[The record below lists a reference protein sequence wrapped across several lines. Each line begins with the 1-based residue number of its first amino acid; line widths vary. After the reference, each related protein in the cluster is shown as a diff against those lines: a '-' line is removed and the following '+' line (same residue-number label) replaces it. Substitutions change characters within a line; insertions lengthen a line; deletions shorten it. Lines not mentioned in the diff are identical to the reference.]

1 LFWDDGKQSTK
12 GAIMTS
18 SLTRP
23 AGMLAITRRRNESI
37 ILELPDGQ
45 QIIIKR
51 LEKHCLGISAPDDV
65 KVSRDEHLLHGEE
78 LAAFRGKGAKTN
90 A

>member
-1 LFWDDGKQSTK
+1 
-12 GAIMTS
+12 MTS
-18 SLTRP
+18 PLKKP

-37 ILELPDGQ
+37 ILELPDGR

-78 LAAFRGKGAKTN
+78 LAAFRGKGKFN